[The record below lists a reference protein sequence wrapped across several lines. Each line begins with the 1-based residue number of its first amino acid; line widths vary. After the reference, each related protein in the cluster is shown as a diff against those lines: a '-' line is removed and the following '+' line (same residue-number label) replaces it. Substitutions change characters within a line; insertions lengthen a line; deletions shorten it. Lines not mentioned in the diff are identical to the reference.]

1 MPPMTMI
8 PLIALVTL
16 MSGVC
21 SAGDTF
27 QITCQPT
34 TQASRKTV
42 RCWMN
47 SGGPKIAAA
56 PSRIAASA
64 ATMFAL
70 LLFFFALGPVP
81 AAAPCALLPAGAFEL
96 GAAAAAGGAAGL
108 G

>member
-1 MPPMTMI
+1 MPPMTMM

-21 SAGDTF
+21 SAGVTF

-34 TQASRKTV
+34 THASRKTV

-56 PSRIAASA
+56 PSRIAASI
-64 ATMFAL
+64 ATMLAVP
-70 LLFFFALGPVP
+70 LFFLAGAAGV
-81 AAAPCALLPAGAFEL
+81 AAAGL
-96 GAAAAAGGAAGL
+96 GAVAAAGGATGAGA
-108 G
+108 GH